1 MNGPLIPGGY
11 ILLSR
16 KLIESEIMKKPP
28 LYLKVWIWLLLKA
41 SHGPYKNLDRGEYI
55 TSIPEIQEAMSWMV
69 GYRKVRP
76 SYKQIR
82 DILDWLRNPCEGN
95 TMGNTNGNMI
105 DTTKVTHGIKLKIA
119 NYDFYQNPQNYE
131 GHNEGQNERNVEE
144 TRKEKQGQNRN
155 KNNDNKDNENIY
167 SLLFEHWNSKKIIV
181 HQKLTDE
188 FKKDIDKALKQSS
201 LEEIIKAI
209 DHYAEAYH
217 DPKYEYCKY
226 KWGIHEFLTRK
237 EGYKRFL
244 DDGSKWLNYLRHK
257 NNQQTDKP
265 KSRYREE

>member
-1 MNGPLIPGGY
+1 MAGY
-11 ILLSR
+11 IKLYR
-16 KLIESEIMKKPP
+16 KLLENLVFKNEKA
-28 LYLKVWIWLLLKA
+28 LKVFIWCLLKA
-41 SHGPYKNLDRGEYI
+41 SYTDNE
-55 TSIPEIQEAMSWMV
+55 QMV
-69 GYRKVRP
+69 GFQKITLQPGQFIFRRSQAAEELGMAESTLYRCMMWLV
-76 SYKQIR
+76 SEG
-82 DILDWLRNPCEGN
+82 ILDIKSNNKFSIVTIVNWALYQLAEPKMNSKVNNKRTANEQQDD
-95 TMGNTNGNMI
+95 I
-105 DTTKVTHGIKLKIA
+105 DNINISNNIDNINNKVDINNNKNKK
-119 NYDFYQNPQNYE
+119 
-131 GHNEGQNERNVEE
+131 
-144 TRKEKQGQNRN
+144 KEKKD
-155 KNNDNKDNENIY
+155 KNNIY
-167 SLLFEHWNSKKIIV
+167 NAIFEHWNSKKIIV

-244 DDGSKWLNYLRHK
+244 DDGAKWLNYLRHK
-257 NNQQTDKP
+257 NNQQTVKP